1 MTKQE
6 QIEKIQEIIND
17 CYVVDSYIAAEGS
30 EGGYI
35 DTEKAA
41 KAIVEAGYGDIS
53 EYRAEIERLVAE
65 FKQLETNAEILARGV
80 REFNH
85 ENYELTKKVKQAQVD
100 TINTII
106 EYCKNPNH
114 WNELKDCKLWGG
126 KSDDLRV
133 FLSGIFKESN
143 DENTRTL

>member
-17 CYVVDSYIAAEGS
+17 CYVVDSYIAVEGS

-65 FKQLETNAEILARGV
+65 FKQLETNAEILAWGV
-80 REFNH
+80 RDLNH
-85 ENYELTKKVKQAQVD
+85 ENYELTEKIKQAQIDVLNKVKNYID
-100 TINTII
+100 DKIEDDYDDMSDSVEYLTINIDEFDDFIDELI
-106 EYCKNPNH
+106 EEIEKQ
-114 WNELKDCKLWGG
+114 
-126 KSDDLRV
+126 
-133 FLSGIFKESN
+133 
-143 DENTRTL
+143 

>member
-41 KAIVEAGYGDIS
+41 KAIIEAGYGDIS
-53 EYRAEIERLVAE
+53 EYRAEIERLIAE
-65 FKQLETNAEILARGV
+65 FKQLETNAEILAWGV
-80 REFNH
+80 RDLNH
-85 ENYELTKKVKQAQVD
+85 ENYELTEKIKQAQID
-100 TINTII
+100 TINTIVK
-106 EYCKNPNH
+106 YCENPNH

-126 KSDDLRV
+126 KSNDLRD
-133 FLSGIFKESN
+133 FLNGIFKESN

>member
-17 CYVVDSYIAAEGS
+17 CYVVDSYIAVEGS

-65 FKQLETNAEILARGV
+65 FKQLETNAEILAWGV
-80 REFNH
+80 RDLNH
-85 ENYELTKKVKQAQVD
+85 ENYELTEKIKQAQIDVLNKVKNYID
-100 TINTII
+100 DKIENDYGDMSDSVEYLTINIDEFDDFIDELI
-106 EYCKNPNH
+106 EEIEKQ
-114 WNELKDCKLWGG
+114 
-126 KSDDLRV
+126 
-133 FLSGIFKESN
+133 
-143 DENTRTL
+143 

>member
-65 FKQLETNAEILARGV
+65 FKQLETNAEILAWGV
-80 REFNH
+80 RDLNH
-85 ENYELTKKVKQAQVD
+85 ENYELTEKIKQAQID
-100 TINTII
+100 TINTIVK
-106 EYCKNPNH
+106 YCENPNH
-114 WNELKDCKLWGG
+114 WNELKDCKLWSG
-126 KSDDLRV
+126 KSDDLRD
-133 FLSGIFKESN
+133 FLNGIFKEGN

>member
-35 DTEKAA
+35 DTEEAA
-41 KAIVEAGYGDIS
+41 KAIIEAGYGDIS
-53 EYRAEIERLVAE
+53 EYRAEIERLKAE

-85 ENYELTKKVKQAQVD
+85 ENYELTKKIKQAQID
-100 TINTII
+100 TINTIVK
-106 EYCKNPNH
+106 YCENPNH

-126 KSDDLRV
+126 KSNDLRD
-133 FLSGIFKESN
+133 FLNGIFKESN

>member
-17 CYVVDSYIAAEGS
+17 CYVVDSYITAEGS

-35 DTEKAA
+35 DTEEAA

-53 EYRAEIERLVAE
+53 EYRAEIERLIAE
-65 FKQLETNAEILARGV
+65 FKQLETNAEILAWGV
-80 REFNH
+80 RDLNH
-85 ENYELTKKVKQAQVD
+85 ENYELTEKVKQAQVD
-100 TINTII
+100 TINTIVK
-106 EYCKNPNH
+106 YCENPNH

-126 KSDDLRV
+126 KSDDLRD
-133 FLSGIFKESN
+133 FLNGIFKEGN